1 MSSPTPSDRIR
12 ERHQRIAFI
21 LEECGRHRISATF
34 DKVNQHYD
42 WFNRWYRKEISTG
55 QLMGRTGVK
64 FRPRVTLSRKLGEV
78 AESVTYLTDAT
89 HDNVSHIPSNVGY
102 VGGYVSGTPDIRWS
116 SDDWARFP
124 NARRLRIYQGYGP
137 PPAISDY
144 DEIDVETNAVTP
156 QEAAQLVRARVLGGV
171 KWTGIYAD
179 DSNAAATAAAI
190 QALGDN
196 IWNGHVV
203 LRLADW
209 SLSHAEAVAKIGT
222 HIHGMSCVA
231 VQFASPTSNPHTLI
245 PGTDVTLSQAN
256 VDLNVVDATW
266 IPSQGW
272 GANITG
278 PAVPPVQAMQ
288 AMAVILPSGATKR
301 LMSSDGGVTWR

>member
-1 MSSPTPSDRIR
+1 MNSRKLSDSLEARQ
-12 ERHQRIAFI
+12 QRIGFI
-21 LEECGRHRISATF
+21 LDECRKRRINATF
-34 DKVNQHYD
+34 DKVNQHYA
-42 WFNRWYRKEISTG
+42 WFNRWYRNEISTG

-64 FRPRVTLSRKLGEV
+64 FRSRVTLTRKLGEV
-78 AESVTYLTDAT
+78 TESVTYLTDAT
-89 HDNVSHIPSNVGY
+89 HSNVSRIPTDAGY
-102 VGGYVSGTPDIRWS
+102 VGGYVSGTPDIRWT

-124 NARRLRIYQGYGP
+124 NARQLRIYQGYGTP
-137 PPAISDY
+137 PPIADY
-144 DEIDVETNAVTP
+144 DEIDVESGAVTP

-171 KWTGIYAD
+171 QWTGIYAG

-209 SLSHAEAVAKIGT
+209 SLSHADAAAKIGT

-245 PGTDVTLSQAN
+245 PGTSVTLSEAN

-266 IPSQGW
+266 IPSRGW

-278 PAVPPVQAMQ
+278 PAVPPIQAMQ
-288 AMAVILPSGATKR
+288 AIAVILPSGATKR
-301 LMSSDGGVTWR
+301 LMSSDGGATWR